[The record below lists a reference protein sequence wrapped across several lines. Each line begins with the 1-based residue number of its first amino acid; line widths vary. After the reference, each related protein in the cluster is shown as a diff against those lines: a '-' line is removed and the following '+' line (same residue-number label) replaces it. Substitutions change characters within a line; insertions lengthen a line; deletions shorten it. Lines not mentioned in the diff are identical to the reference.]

1 MMAIKAGAPIPEL
14 ESWGTV
20 ADLGSTIT
28 EGEVL
33 AFGKVSFGTPTSSVS
48 AGYFACTKG
57 KFDMDYPFTEQAV
70 VLEGECVL
78 LNRETGHSVHYKAG
92 DAWFVE
98 KGAPISWQIL
108 SERFVKHYLAVA

>member
-1 MMAIKAGAPIPEL
+1 MLSIKAGTPIPEL

-33 AFGKVSFGTPTSSVS
+33 AFGKITSGTPTSPVS

-57 KFDMDYPFTEQAV
+57 AFNMEYPFTEQAI
-70 VLEGECVL
+70 VLEGECL
-78 LNRETGHSVHYKAG
+78 LTNRATGESVHYKAG

-98 KGAPISWQIL
+98 KGTPISWKIL
-108 SERFVKHYLAVA
+108 TDRFVKHYLAIT